1 MTLIQPFDKLPSN
14 MGVFVKKIL
23 ILSLVAVLLG
33 CNKNENTKSVV
44 EENSKPKVENE
55 YKKSVSNEYEGDKE
69 TKLPSIS
76 DPITG
81 SWHIVSHFNEE
92 QEKIIRWAVLRSENN
107 AKLDSQENGENRLQL
122 DILDSTS
129 VKPKMYLTID
139 KGQYDCE
146 GNLCSISVKFEND
159 PIQHFTF
166 SKHEPQ
172 VNGGIVLILSENTQ
186 EFLENVR
193 KYNYLTL
200 EVPFHDNGVHQFEFN
215 ISKFKDVEEK
225 IRTS

>member
-1 MTLIQPFDKLPSN
+1 MTLIQPFDKLSPN

-23 ILSLVAVLLG
+23 ILSLVAFLLG
-33 CNKNENTKSVV
+33 CDKNENTKAVV

-55 YKKSVSNEYEGDKE
+55 YNKPLNSSYEGDKSI
-69 TKLPSIS
+69 KLPPIS
-76 DPITG
+76 EPVTG
-81 SWHIVSHFNEE
+81 SWHIVSLFNEE
-92 QEKIIRWAVLRSENN
+92 QEKLIRWAVLRSENN
-107 AKLDSQENGENRLQL
+107 AKLDFQDNGENRLQL
-122 DILDSTS
+122 DILDSST
-129 VKPKMYLTID
+129 VKPKIFLTID

-146 GNLCSISVKFEND
+146 GNLCSISVKFENN

-172 VNGGIVLILSENTQ
+172 VNGGIVLILSENAQ

-193 KYNYLTL
+193 KYNNLTL

-215 ISKFKDVEEK
+215 ISKFTNVEEK

>member
-1 MTLIQPFDKLPSN
+1 M
-14 MGVFVKKIL
+14 KKIL
-23 ILSLVAVLLG
+23 ILSMVAVLSG
-33 CNKNENTKSVV
+33 CDKNENTKTVV
-44 EENSKPKVENE
+44 ETHTKTKVENE
-55 YKKSVSNEYEGDKE
+55 YKNSGESKYDGNKAI
-69 TKLPSIS
+69 KLPPIS

-92 QEKIIRWAVLRSENN
+92 QEKLIRWAVLRSENN
-107 AKLDSQENGENRLQL
+107 EKLDSQNNGENRLQL
-122 DILDSTS
+122 DILDSSTM
-129 VKPKMYLTID
+129 KPKIFLTID

-146 GNLCSISVKFEND
+146 SNLCSISVKFENK

-166 SKHEPQ
+166 STYEPQ
-172 VNGGIVLILSENTQ
+172 VNGVIVLILSENAQ